1 MSDLSVPTVQLE
13 AEVRFVDGTILTG
26 TVYIPT
32 VSAVRAGPMLP
43 QEWINGPPLFFPLRL
58 HQAPSAILVNKRQVL
73 SLCVPT
79 ARREDEPSWESAS
92 VVLRVLIETGN
103 ERLEGEVV
111 IDMPQDQ
118 RRLADYL
125 NRPEAFLLLQSGERQ
140 YLIQKDRISRV
151 SEVLET

>member
-13 AEVRFVDGTILTG
+13 AEVRFVDGTTLTG

-58 HQAPSAILVNKRQVL
+58 HHAPSAILVNKRQVL

-79 ARREDEPSWESAS
+79 AQGEDDSPWESAS
-92 VVLRVLIETGN
+92 LVLRVVAEAGT
-103 ERLEGEVV
+103 ERFEGEVV
-111 IDMPQDQ
+111 IDMPEGQ

-125 NRPEAFLLLQSGERQ
+125 NRPEMFLLLQSGAQ
-140 YLIQKDRISRV
+140 QHLIQKDRISRM